1 MKFYLP
7 LLFDSEMD
15 MFSERERGDN
25 QNQNQV
31 EEDAK

>member
-1 MKFYLP
+1 MKFRLP
-7 LLFDSEMD
+7 TLFDSEMD
-15 MFSERERGDN
+15 MFSERGDN